1 LSFDKGKGC
10 GYFMYIVREIFGLGI
25 TYSVGI
31 LPKMKTKTYS
41 PVVYSLLFALSSVKH
56 KNCFPS
62 DPQSVRALVVG
73 TRQTLGT
80 SRGNTVEAVVGNKA
94 SRFQWKNPD
103 VG

>member
-1 LSFDKGKGC
+1 LSFDKGKGG

-25 TYSVGI
+25 TYSIGI

-56 KNCFPS
+56 KNC
-62 DPQSVRALVVG
+62 L
-73 TRQTLGT
+73 LGT